1 VNYVDKKS
9 RSKILLELFNCFFKI
24 GAFTFGGGYAM
35 IPLIER
41 EVVDNKKWIERK
53 EIVDVFALAQSLPGA
68 IAINTSTF
76 IGYKILGKVG
86 AIVSTIGI
94 ILPSLIIITLIAM
107 FFSVVRGNP
116 VFEEIFDGISPAIV
130 ALILVAG
137 IKIVKQ
143 SVKDK
148 IGIIILLCTIVF
160 ITFFNMQAIFA
171 IIGGALVGISI
182 YFFFPDLREKIISR
196 EEEDNGIR

>member
-1 VNYVDKKS
+1 MDKKS

-160 ITFFNMQAIFA
+160 ITFFNMQAIFT

>member
-1 VNYVDKKS
+1 MDKKS

-107 FFSVVRGNP
+107 FFSLVRGNLL
-116 VFEEIFDGISPAIV
+116 FEKIFDGISPAIV

-160 ITFFNMQAIFA
+160 ITFFNMQAIFT

>member
-1 VNYVDKKS
+1 MWIKS

>member
-1 VNYVDKKS
+1 MDKKS

>member
-1 VNYVDKKS
+1 VDKKS

>member
-1 VNYVDKKS
+1 
-9 RSKILLELFNCFFKI
+9 
-24 GAFTFGGGYAM
+24 M

-107 FFSVVRGNP
+107 FFS
-116 VFEEIFDGISPAIV
+116 E
-130 ALILVAG
+130 L
-137 IKIVKQ
+137 
-143 SVKDK
+143 
-148 IGIIILLCTIVF
+148 
-160 ITFFNMQAIFA
+160 
-171 IIGGALVGISI
+171 GATQYLKK
-182 YFFFPDLREKIISR
+182 YLME
-196 EEEDNGIR
+196 

>member
-1 VNYVDKKS
+1 MDKKS

-107 FFSVVRGNP
+107 FFSLVRGNLL
-116 VFEEIFDGISPAIV
+116 FEKIFDGISPAIV